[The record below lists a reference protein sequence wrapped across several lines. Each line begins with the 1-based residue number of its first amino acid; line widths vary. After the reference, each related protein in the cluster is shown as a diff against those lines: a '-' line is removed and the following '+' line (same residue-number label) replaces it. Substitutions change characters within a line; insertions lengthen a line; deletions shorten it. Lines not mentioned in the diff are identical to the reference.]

1 MSLKITDTT
10 RVWLHYDT
18 QRVPA
23 PFTEKYE
30 DEHVPELREI

>member
-1 MSLKITDTT
+1 MSLKITDTA
-10 RVWLHYDT
+10 RVSFRYDI

>member
-1 MSLKITDTT
+1 MRLKITDTT
-10 RVWLHYDT
+10 CVWFRYDT

-30 DEHVPELREI
+30 NEHVPELTEI